1 MNNITKKFTDTRL
14 KQMLDHFLCDI
25 TYVPTNLNSIT
36 FTIKSTRVDSLIP
49 TEHSENQPDEKQGYI
64 NVYSIESEEWLSLD
78 TKYVSSVLPIKF
90 NDHCAQKELKRE
102 SRAVINPRGELVT
115 IPEGTITSSSVS
127 PVEWLHNK
135 STDFN
140 YEEYIVDVVDYIK
153 SFSTVDN
160 IWEHSINY
168 QNELKLTDLLA
179 KIDVSVYDLILKSDV
194 CMSDIRSKWVNVIE
208 EYSSEAREMLLKD
221 IDAEEEID
229 QAVRDEVDV
238 ILGLLDNISEEAKPI
253 LESCQTVSEIMQVW
267 PPLLLPAPD
276 YVNVLLE
283 EALPE
288 DYDILDPQI
297 IK

>member
-1 MNNITKKFTDTRL
+1 MNNIIEKFTDTRL
-14 KQMLDHFLCDI
+14 KQSLDHFLCDI
-25 TYVPTNLNSIT
+25 TYVPTNLNSVI

-49 TEHSENQPDEKQGYI
+49 TEHSENQPAEKQGYI
-64 NVYSIESEEWLSLD
+64 NVYSVESEEWLSLD

-90 NDHCAQKELKRE
+90 NDHCAQKEIISE
-102 SRAVINPRGELVT
+102 SITAINPHGEPVT
-115 IPEGTITSSSVS
+115 IPEMTITSSSVS
-127 PVEWLHNK
+127 PVEWIHNK

-153 SFSTVDN
+153 SFSIVDN

-179 KIDVSVYDLILKSDV
+179 KIGVSVYDLILKSDV
-194 CMSDIRSKWVNVIE
+194 CMSDIRSKWIDVIE

-221 IDAEEEID
+221 IDAEGEID

-238 ILGLLDNISEEAKPI
+238 ILGLLDNISEEAKPV
-253 LESCQTVSEIMQVW
+253 LDSCQTVSEIMQVW

-283 EALPE
+283 EALPVE
-288 DYDILDPQI
+288 FDILDPQI